1 MNLPLRI
8 VRGPR
13 PTARVRPGLHS
24 APRAAPSLATATR
37 QVAPS
42 ARWSLLLLATALA
55 GPLANP
61 LATPVAAQTAADP
74 SLLWGDQVP
83 EGWNGQWPAELLI
96 TPERTG
102 YDRTTSTMELH
113 EYLATLKWR
122 SEHIHTENL
131 FLSPLRKVA
140 PVAVLADP
148 IVRTPEEA
156 RDSGKPVVFLVGNI
170 HPPEMESTEALLMI
184 MRDILLGDRRHLLDD
199 LIIAV
204 APIYNVDGTDTFRSQ
219 DEGLGSAT
227 PVIVGVRENSDGL
240 DLNRDGVKLETVE
253 GNGLTAFMNRWDPLL
268 FFDGHTMG
276 RVNHGYANTY
286 ATSTTR
292 AAHPGPQDYMT
303 HTLFPAV
310 RDRVRSEFRLETFTH
325 SLLDRADPPTEWA
338 HENSAWTQEA
348 KFLVNNYGLRNRMA
362 VITETPGQPRF
373 ERRIYAQ
380 YAYLLSLLEY
390 MAENAAEM
398 QEVAATADRETVERV
413 RAADGSRELRNWLA
427 GEYRSRGPVDILW
440 YPEQSVEYAPGT
452 SIRVTP
458 TGAPGDLPS
467 SIRVEDM
474 TLPVGTRDAWMP
486 RGYLI
491 PAEFAYVADK
501 LRDQGIQVEVL
512 DRDMT
517 VTGDQ
522 FAITRWRTE
531 LVRGFNLGRL
541 DGGFVEVERSFPA
554 GTFFVDL
561 AQPPANAA
569 FYYLEPQSA
578 DGFVGW
584 WVMDEALRQVGA
596 DQGPAV
602 YPVFKFQREVR

>member
-1 MNLPLRI
+1 MRLALVLVAAVAAFLP
-8 VRGPR
+8 
-13 PTARVRPGLHS
+13 
-24 APRAAPSLATATR
+24 
-37 QVAPS
+37 
-42 ARWSLLLLATALA
+42 
-55 GPLANP
+55 
-61 LATPVAAQTAADP
+61 TPVAAQTTADP
-74 SLLWGDQVP
+74 TLLWGDQVP
-83 EGWNGQWPAELLI
+83 EGWNGPWPAELRI
-96 TPERTG
+96 TPERTAF
-102 YDRTTSTMELH
+102 DRTTSSMELH
-113 EYLATLKWR
+113 EYLAVLKWR

-131 FLSPLRKVA
+131 FISPLRKVA
-140 PVAVLADP
+140 PVAILANP

-156 RDSGKPVVFLVGNI
+156 RASGKPVVFLVGNI

-184 MRDILLGDRRHLLDD
+184 MRDILLGERSHLLDN

-204 APIYNVDGTDTFRSQ
+204 APIYNVDGTDTFRAQ

-253 GNGLTAFMNRWDPLL
+253 GNGLTAFMNAWDPLL

-276 RVNHGYANTY
+276 RVNHGYANAY
-286 ATSTTR
+286 ATSTTQ
-292 AAHPGPQDYMT
+292 AAHPGPQDYVAN
-303 HTLFPAV
+303 TLFPAV
-310 RDRVRSEFRLETFTH
+310 RDRVRDEFRLETFTH
-325 SLLDRADPPTEWA
+325 ALLDRADPPTEWA

-362 VITETPGQPRF
+362 IITETPGQPRF

-380 YAYLLSLLEY
+380 YAYILSLLEY
-390 MAENAAEM
+390 MADNATEM
-398 QEVAATADRETVERV
+398 QEVTAAADRETVERV
-413 RAADGSRELRNWLA
+413 LAQAESRELRNWLA

-452 SIRVTP
+452 SIQVTP
-458 TGAPGDLPS
+458 TGAPDDLPS

-491 PAEFAYVADK
+491 PAEFAYVAQK
-501 LRDQGIQVEVL
+501 LRDQGIEVEVL
-512 DRDMT
+512 DRPMT
-517 VTGDQ
+517 VMGDQ
-522 FAITRWRTE
+522 FAISEWRTE
-531 LVRGFNLGRL
+531 RVRGFDLGRL
-541 DGGFVEVERSFPA
+541 DGGFVEVERTFPE
-554 GTFFVDL
+554 GSYFVDL
-561 AQPPANAA
+561 AQPMANAA

-584 WVMDEALRQVGA
+584 WVMDEALRIVGA
-596 DQGPAV
+596 DRGPAV